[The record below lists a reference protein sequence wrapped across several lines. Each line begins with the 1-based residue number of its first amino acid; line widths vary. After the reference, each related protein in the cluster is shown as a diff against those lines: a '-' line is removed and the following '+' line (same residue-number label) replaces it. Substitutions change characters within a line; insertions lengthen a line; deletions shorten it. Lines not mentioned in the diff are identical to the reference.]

1 MRTSLICPLFLA
13 AIAVLHSSCWNNMVS
28 AFTTAPNNEQRTA
41 TMPSTVSLR
50 ISSLNHHLHPNA
62 ILKQQ
67 PQQQKRHH
75 SPLFIAQSPIRSSSS
90 SKQRQHDTQLW
101 NALDPQDSSTANG
114 STPSTSL
121 LRVCG
126 DSTSRN
132 SESLL
137 NSTSTSYSA
146 CSSSSIHLPLSPSA
160 RQRPSPRCACPHE
173 CTPWRSTWRHIRARY
188 SAEPAVSAGTVQLT
202 CDPNL
207 CARVC
212 KGMPV
217 QMSMHTGMTLL
228 HLSACHGVIVAYWRE
243 LVTIQIQ

>member
-1 MRTSLICPLFLA
+1 MPFSLPSGAPTMQRHRWQAQNSHVCA
-13 AIAVLHSSCWNNMVS
+13 RSV
-28 AFTTAPNNEQRTA
+28 TYTAPKMAHTTYTLA
-41 TMPSTVSLR
+41 
-50 ISSLNHHLHPNA
+50 
-62 ILKQQ
+62 
-67 PQQQKRHH
+67 
-75 SPLFIAQSPIRSSSS
+75 
-90 SKQRQHDTQLW
+90 
-101 NALDPQDSSTANG
+101 ANG

-207 CARVC
+207 FARVC
-212 KGMPV
+212 MGMPV

-228 HLSACHGVIVAYWRE
+228 HLSACEQTHHAQAQTQTDTERHR
-243 LVTIQIQ
+243 